1 MTDPNQNSHH
11 HRSSSSSSD
20 LSALLASK
28 SNYQNIMEGNH
39 SQLGLSYPEQLSAEI
54 TSKRTSHKLA
64 EQGRRNRINSAL
76 SDLGNV
82 LGEGFQA
89 SSKAS
94 IVEMSIMYIKALQEE
109 LDQTKARLSKYEDVS
124 KLSVTSSTPTNPEA
138 LSTETKDE
146 SPEPQGPNQDTDE
159 KVPE

>member
-1 MTDPNQNSHH
+1 
-11 HRSSSSSSD
+11 
-20 LSALLASK
+20 
-28 SNYQNIMEGNH
+28 MEGNH

-146 SPEPQGPNQDTDE
+146 SPEPQEPNQNTDE
-159 KVPE
+159 KVPEW